1 VTSPKGLSDSVS
13 ITSIGVGTAHH
24 RPSLRTVQAD
34 LPHTALRSAVLPH
47 EDWKKLDKH
56 TKGTSA
62 NLPEGSESMS
72 TNVLGQSIPWLP
84 SLSIKELPVCA
95 FFMWRGSE
103 SDSHLLSPDGHSRGW
118 KPRAHAS
125 RTSAFLH
132 PFAPRALPRFFAT
145 MGALTPA
152 QGVLRARHTRIEH
165 PPWPGQDSLVNM
177 ARTSLHSVT
186 NHPTH
191 PVIASPLPSQRDSLP
206 EPGLRPAS
214 SLPCR
219 GLANLWQTSCFH
231 PCPGLGFAINE
242 QARRNARPK
251 RVRFTTDCK
260 FASGCSPPRL
270 AATQLPSALGSGHLP
285 REDFHLS
292 DRACSQAHSFRLSPE
307 RQSGLRGGRI
317 TQSR

>member
-1 VTSPKGLSDSVS
+1 
-13 ITSIGVGTAHH
+13 
-24 RPSLRTVQAD
+24 
-34 LPHTALRSAVLPH
+34 
-47 EDWKKLDKH
+47 
-56 TKGTSA
+56 
-62 NLPEGSESMS
+62 MS
-72 TNVLGQSIPWLP
+72 TDVLGQSIPWLP
-84 SLSIKELPVCA
+84 LLSIEELPVCA
-95 FFMWRGSE
+95 FFMWRGTESE
-103 SDSHLLSPDGHSRGW
+103 SHRLSPDGHSRGW

-132 PFAPRALPRFFAT
+132 PLAPRALPRFFAT

-152 QGVLRARHTRIEH
+152 QGALRARHTRIEH
-165 PPWPGQDSLVNM
+165 PPWPGQVSLVNM

-191 PVIASPLPSQRDSLP
+191 PVIASPLPSQRDRLP

-260 FASGCSPPRL
+260 FASGCSPPHL
-270 AATQLPSALGSGHLP
+270 AATQLPSAIGSGHLP

-292 DRACSQAHSFRLSPE
+292 DRACSQAHSFR
-307 RQSGLRGGRI
+307 QSFSRNPDPRSLRVTVWLDSG
-317 TQSR
+317 